1 MMRVCWTTSS
11 LIFMCISCLYL
22 LGGAGN
28 IENAT
33 LAAILSII
41 PALLTIAWRP

>member
-1 MMRVCWTTSS
+1 MRVCWTTSS
-11 LIFMCISCLYL
+11 LMFMLIGCLYL

-33 LAAILSII
+33 LAATLGII
-41 PALLTIAWRP
+41 PELLTIAWRP